1 MGGVNK
7 GAARP
12 RLFAS
17 APRLPAE
24 DEGVNAFM
32 VAMARRLVISLHIA
46 AGAAFGV
53 AQAASPLQTEDAD
66 ALDKGQCELEASY
79 LRLSHGASETGAGL
93 QCGLV
98 PRLQAGFAFSEAH
111 EGDERSRSAQVGGKL
126 RLGGADDG
134 LRWAVAAVVGA
145 DQADGHWRTASGRVS
160 LIATLP
166 AGPGHVHLNV
176 GRYRDIPSQLL
187 ATTWGAAYEWNPLPV
202 GTTAWAPMVELF
214 GTRDMGSTLSL
225 GLRGTLIEDKL
236 YLNLAFGQERRE
248 PHTRLTTV
256 GLRWAF

>member
-1 MGGVNK
+1 MNK

-17 APRLPAE
+17 SRAADAE
-24 DEGVNAFM
+24 DCSVNAFITTT
-32 VAMARRLVISLHIA
+32 ARRVVISLQIA
-46 AGAAFGV
+46 AWGAIGV
-53 AQAASPLQTEDAD
+53 AHAASPLQTEDAD

-79 LRLSHGASETGAGL
+79 LRLSHDASETGAGL

-98 PRLQAGFAFSEAH
+98 PRLQAGFAFA
-111 EGDERSRSAQVGGKL
+111 EGREGGERSRSAQVGGKL

-134 LRWAVAAVVGA
+134 LRWALAAVVGA
-145 DQADGHWRTASGRVS
+145 DQTEGHWRTARGRLS
-160 LIATLP
+160 LVATVP
-166 AGPGHVHLNV
+166 AGPGNVHLNV

-248 PHTRLTTV
+248 PHTRLTSV